1 MGVMFRGTLL
11 AQQIPSGPGYSRRI
25 HCKRELQWQLFKG
38 VLHVPDTFGIVPRF
52 G

>member
-1 MGVMFRGTLL
+1 MGPMSRGTFL
-11 AQQIPSGPGYSRRI
+11 AQQILSGPGYSRCI

-38 VLHVPDTFGIVPRF
+38 VLHVPDTFVIVPRF